1 MALPGPV
8 TVALALGTV
17 MSLFL
22 AVLLAATLGYAG
34 VRSRREERADRRR
47 PAVRESLL
55 ATLADNDPDWTA
67 WAEGLSPL
75 ERRIAED
82 LIQSYL
88 RTLQG
93 REHRVLRNAAE
104 TLGIPGRER
113 RTVRSTDASRYA
125 KLRALSWLTLLDC
138 PVPPET
144 LQAACRGDRDLEA
157 AGARLLHVTGTPE
170 ARSAGTELLL
180 GRGERLTAF
189 GIDTLYRLHRS
200 DPTFLF
206 EYAAAHSDTWESPLL
221 VQVLR
226 AVSHYNVLDES
237 APAGWLLGALDHPT
251 PTVRAVAVA
260 ALQQYGWRSDVRD
273 AVDLDSLAGD
283 PDPAVRRALCR
294 TLTVWGDPEAVATLQ
309 RVFESDPVPRVKLA
323 ALHGLA
329 RTDGEPPPNVVADD
343 VWWWITRKAE
353 ARGGSV

>member
-1 MALPGPV
+1 M
-8 TVALALGTV
+8 
-17 MSLFL
+17 
-22 AVLLAATLGYAG
+22 LLAATLGYAG
-34 VRSRREERADRRR
+34 VRSRRERRTDRRR

-55 ATLADNDPDWTA
+55 ATLAADDPDWTA
-67 WAEGLSPL
+67 WAEGLSSL
-75 ERRIAED
+75 ERHIAED

-93 REHRVLRNAAE
+93 REHRVLRNAAGA
-104 TLGIPGRER
+104 LGIPERER

-144 LQAACRGDRDLEA
+144 LRAACLGDRDLEA
-157 AGARLLHVTGTPE
+157 AGARLLHVTGTSD

-189 GIDTLYRLHRS
+189 GLDTLYRLHRS
-200 DPTFLF
+200 DPGGLF
-206 EYAAAHSDTWESPLL
+206 EYAAEHRDTWESPLL

-226 AVSHYNVLDES
+226 AVSHYNVLDEG
-237 APAGWLLGALDHPT
+237 APTGWLLGALDHPT
-251 PTVRAVAVA
+251 PTVRTATVA
-260 ALQQYGWRSDVRD
+260 ALRQYGWRSDIRD

-283 PDPAVRRALCR
+283 PDPTVRRALCR
-294 TLTVWGDPEAVATLQ
+294 TLTAWGDPEAVATLQ
-309 RVFESDPVPRVKLA
+309 RVFESDPVARVKLA
-323 ALHGLA
+323 ALRGLA
-329 RTDGEPPPNVVADD
+329 RTDGEPPPGVVADD
-343 VWWWITRKAE
+343 VWWWLTRKAE